1 MATITLK
8 TVLLPLATLRAVQA
22 VLAHHGVEVEVHEEP
37 TRQASFCVLI
47 LPAGSRRERDGYVC
61 GHEQNYFYRMASCS
75 ARLSTPRDGVAF
87 AFSAPRCLNRRRAL
101 PSFSLF
107 FLSFIF
113 FCRPFVH
120 TLVCIYVAS
129 LT

>member
-61 GHEQNYFYRMASCS
+61 GHEQNKLLLPDGFVLCQTLDAEGWSSLRF
-75 ARLSTPRDGVAF
+75 LSTQVSEPTQG
-87 AFSAPRCLNRRRAL
+87 AP
-101 PSFSLF
+101 
-107 FLSFIF
+107 
-113 FCRPFVH
+113 
-120 TLVCIYVAS
+120 
-129 LT
+129 